1 MAHNAC
7 FYCEE
12 MSKNNY
18 ISLLSMWGNEN
29 DGNDSKQ

>member
-12 MSKNNY
+12 LLKNNY
-18 ISLLSMWGNEN
+18 VSFLSMWENEN
-29 DGNDSKQ
+29 DGN